1 MFNDLSDLF
10 RGFEGLAGLHDVTS
24 GRTSF
29 GFGMM
34 INLVMKGPDVHL
46 CRSALDD
53 DNTYQRMIYARN
65 LDFLREIFELSL
77 GSALIKC

>member
-1 MFNDLSDLF
+1 MCSTVCLICSGVLRDL
-10 RGFEGLAGLHDVTS
+10 LASMTCS

-29 GFGMM
+29 GFEMM

-65 LDFLREIFELSL
+65 LDLLRGIFELSL
-77 GSALIKC
+77 RSALIKC